1 MGLSQVITVWQPHF
15 WRKRMNGI
23 LCADM
28 DNTIIYSYKRN
39 IGENKLN
46 VELYNGREISF
57 ISEKTHDLLKKVSEK
72 MTIIPTS
79 TRTEEQYK
87 RIDLDIG
94 IVPYALVCNGGVLL
108 VNGKRDREWYLESL
122 QMIRNSRPEMEKAQ
136 QILAGDSRRKFELR
150 FLDELF
156 IFTKCEKPEEV
167 VKDLQAKLT
176 TKLVDVFHNGEKVYV
191 VPVNLSKGMAVRRLR
206 KRLQPAYII
215 AAGDSEFDVSMVE
228 ESDLGLVPA
237 GFKKIYGN
245 GSGRFKETVMEM
257 EAGRLFSETLLEKC
271 LVLYFKEPD

>member
-1 MGLSQVITVWQPHF
+1 
-15 WRKRMNGI
+15 
-23 LCADM
+23 
-28 DNTIIYSYKRN
+28 
-39 IGENKLN
+39 
-46 VELYNGREISF
+46 
-57 ISEKTHDLLKKVSEK
+57 
-72 MTIIPTS
+72 
-79 TRTEEQYK
+79 
-87 RIDLDIG
+87 
-94 IVPYALVCNGGVLL
+94 
-108 VNGKRDREWYLESL
+108 
-122 QMIRNSRPEMEKAQ
+122 MIRNSRPEMEKAQ

-245 GSGRFKETVMEM
+245 GSDRFKETVMEM

>member
-1 MGLSQVITVWQPHF
+1 MG
-15 WRKRMNGI
+15 
-23 LCADM
+23 
-28 DNTIIYSYKRN
+28 
-39 IGENKLN
+39 
-46 VELYNGREISF
+46 SF
-57 ISEKTHDLLKKVSEK
+57 IARQPNGLLCRWSSIVDNLTHYD
-72 MTIIPTS
+72 M
-79 TRTEEQYK
+79 TEEDYIEYRAECARK
-87 RIDLDIG
+87 EARLDLQNPLFVRPFSEI
-94 IVPYALVCNGGVLL
+94 LE
-108 VNGKRDREWYLESL
+108 KRDKDLVFQCLGVIE
-122 QMIRNSRPEMEKAQ
+122 NQ
-136 QILAGDSRRKFELR
+136 QDYS
-150 FLDELF
+150 
-156 IFTKCEKPEEV
+156 PEEV
-167 VKDLQAKLT
+167 VEDLQAKLT

-245 GSGRFKETVMEM
+245 DSDRFKETVMEM